1 MFKLQNTF
9 NSLLKEGYKTYTG
22 VEESIMRNIEAVKE
36 ISNMTRTSLGP
47 NGMNKFIINHLDK
60 IYLTKDSGVM
70 CRELDVNHPAVKLVT
85 DASKTQE
92 LECGDNTNYVI
103 SFAGELLSNAEVL
116 IKAGLNPN
124 DIISGYEKGLS
135 KTFELLDTC
144 KKIEIE
150 DIRKIDEVSKVIRP
164 VICTKMMQRDDN
176 FLAPLIAEACILTCP
191 KDPSLFNEENVRVA
205 KMLGGSI
212 YDSQVIKGMVVVR
225 HIEGTVTKVENCKVA
240 VFNCPIENIGA
251 ETKDTVL
258 FKSASE
264 LLDFTK
270 SEEDHLEKI
279 IKEIVDTGVKAVIA
293 GGSVSNMAVHFF
305 DRYKV
310 LVLRTLSK
318 FELRRIAKAV
328 GATPLV
334 RLGAPLPE
342 ELGYADKIEVDEIG
356 SQKCVV
362 ISRNSEENKMA
373 TLLIRG
379 STNNILE
386 NTESI
391 INDGVNL
398 YKNLCKSNLFV
409 AGAGAFETYLG
420 NSLRDYSK
428 TFNSLEQYSVEKFG
442 ESFDV
447 IPRTILENAGLRV
460 SEVMS
465 KLFSANK
472 ENHNLGVNFSVRIY
486 FNLDWRS

>member
-191 KDPSLFNEENVRVA
+191 KDPTLFNEENVRVA

-258 FKSASE
+258 FKSAS
-264 LLDFTK
+264 
-270 SEEDHLEKI
+270 
-279 IKEIVDTGVKAVIA
+279 
-293 GGSVSNMAVHFF
+293 
-305 DRYKV
+305 
-310 LVLRTLSK
+310 
-318 FELRRIAKAV
+318 
-328 GATPLV
+328 
-334 RLGAPLPE
+334 
-342 ELGYADKIEVDEIG
+342 
-356 SQKCVV
+356 
-362 ISRNSEENKMA
+362 
-373 TLLIRG
+373 
-379 STNNILE
+379 
-386 NTESI
+386 
-391 INDGVNL
+391 
-398 YKNLCKSNLFV
+398 
-409 AGAGAFETYLG
+409 
-420 NSLRDYSK
+420 
-428 TFNSLEQYSVEKFG
+428 
-442 ESFDV
+442 
-447 IPRTILENAGLRV
+447 
-460 SEVMS
+460 
-465 KLFSANK
+465 
-472 ENHNLGVNFSVRIY
+472 
-486 FNLDWRS
+486 